1 MERLVTQKDL
11 AYYLGITPRQIR
23 NLSLDYGMFKDSMEG
38 SKYDLRKC
46 IKEYCDHLVGA
57 ATGKRKAVN
66 LTKVKIEHELLKME
80 ATRFKLKALK
90 REMHYAADVESY
102 LSDMLVCFR
111 ETLMQQ
117 PQKIA
122 LQITGEKDANKIILA
137 LEKAFNEALSELS
150 GYDGAKINRQ
160 GKGGEDDDEDGDDED
175 LDDEDDEGEE

>member
-1 MERLVTQKDL
+1 MEYLVTQKEL
-11 AYYLGITPRQIR
+11 AKALHISARQIR
-23 NLSLDYGMFKDSMEG
+23 NLILDNDMFKSHMEG
-38 SKYDLRKC
+38 KQYKLLECVPEFYDYKYGVDS
-46 IKEYCDHLVGA
+46 A
-57 ATGKRKAVN
+57 AKKVS
-66 LTKVKIEHELLKME
+66 LEKTKTEHELLKME
-80 ATRFKLKALK
+80 VTKFKLKSLK
-90 REMHYAADVESY
+90 RETHYAADVESY
-102 LSDMLVCFR
+102 LSDMLVRFR

-160 GKGGEDDDEDGDDED
+160 GKGSDDDDEDGDDD